1 MSRTR
6 ELLLLVGAIA
16 VTTVLLVATGALLV
30 LAGVPFGLP
39 LLLLVSFFYGWML
52 FVYFSYRRG
61 RQEEFLNLLITA
73 AESGTPLAPAL
84 RAYLED
90 RPHGPARDFWAASL
104 FFFVL
109 PGYYWLWYRQRN
121 FDRKVEAVADQLEQG
136 VSLHYALQ
144 LTPGVASR
152 EMVLAAGI
160 GEATGKLALCL
171 KAAARP
177 RLAMLS
183 LELVPRLVYPLI
195 VLVVVL
201 SIFSF
206 WMVYLHPKMQRIF
219 LDFGSKVPDVTA
231 RLADIWDYFLIG
243 TAVGFVWLAG
253 MTLLLT
259 FSSTI
264 RWFTPGFGWLYRM
277 HARSRVLKMLGILL
291 SAEMPAPQAL
301 AVLADS
307 GYFEWEVE
315 RRLEGSR
322 RLIEQGEPLAK
333 SLYRRGLLTAAMA
346 PLVDA
351 AERARNLPW
360 ALAELGDHLAGRT
373 AQMIERITKAIFP
386 LVICGLGLVVGFM
399 VVGMF
404 LPMIEVIGKLGQ

>member
-1 MSRTR
+1 
-6 ELLLLVGAIA
+6 
-16 VTTVLLVATGALLV
+16 
-30 LAGVPFGLP
+30 
-39 LLLLVSFFYGWML
+39 
-52 FVYFSYRRG
+52 
-61 RQEEFLNLLITA
+61 
-73 AESGTPLAPAL
+73 
-84 RAYLED
+84 
-90 RPHGPARDFWAASL
+90 
-104 FFFVL
+104 
-109 PGYYWLWYRQRN
+109 
-121 FDRKVEAVADQLEQG
+121 
-136 VSLHYALQ
+136 
-144 LTPGVASR
+144 
-152 EMVLAAGI
+152 
-160 GEATGKLALCL
+160 
-171 KAAARP
+171 
-177 RLAMLS
+177 
-183 LELVPRLVYPLI
+183 
-195 VLVVVL
+195 
-201 SIFSF
+201 
-206 WMVYLHPKMQRIF
+206 
-219 LDFGSKVPDVTA
+219 
-231 RLADIWDYFLIG
+231 
-243 TAVGFVWLAG
+243 
-253 MTLLLT
+253 
-259 FSSTI
+259 
-264 RWFTPGFGWLYRM
+264 M